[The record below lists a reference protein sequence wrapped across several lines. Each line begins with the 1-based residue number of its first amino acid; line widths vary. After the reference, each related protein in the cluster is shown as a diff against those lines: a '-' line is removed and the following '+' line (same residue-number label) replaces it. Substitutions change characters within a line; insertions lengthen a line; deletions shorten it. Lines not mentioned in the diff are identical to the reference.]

1 MLWLALISGRFTRA
15 IREGATLWIQSFSRT
30 STTQTKTGQTP
41 DDFKRLAEGKGLLQP
56 STKAGQIIAWLKA
69 DFGLGY
75 GHAMAIYAVLKPSIP
90 AHA

>member
-1 MLWLALISGRFTRA
+1 MDPKFQSYLNN
-15 IREGATLWIQSFSRT
+15 IQA
-30 STTQTKTGQTP
+30 KTGQTP

-56 STKAGQIIAWLKA
+56 GTKAGQIIAWLKA

>member
-1 MLWLALISGRFTRA
+1 MDPKFQSYLNN
-15 IREGATLWIQSFSRT
+15 IQA
-30 STTQTKTGQTP
+30 KTCQTP

-56 STKAGQIIAWLKA
+56 GTKAGQIIAWLKA